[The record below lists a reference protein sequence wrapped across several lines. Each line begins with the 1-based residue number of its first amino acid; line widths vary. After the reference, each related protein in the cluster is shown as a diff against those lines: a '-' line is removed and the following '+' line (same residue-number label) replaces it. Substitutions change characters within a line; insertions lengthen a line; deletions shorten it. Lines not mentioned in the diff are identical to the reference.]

1 MPGKHGFGNSRK
13 KSPFKLKGM
22 DFGTGTGSS
31 PLNKNGE
38 NEPGKGRSW
47 DNPTG
52 DHIDKQKLHYKKSMS
67 HGDVEGGGHNINRP
81 HTSRNL
87 NPSDE
92 PKRYGEQLPAKKSP
106 LNRRSADERI
116 AKAVEKGNVKKA
128 ARISARQAK
137 KGKTKVAPT
146 STPVNDASMKNYNK
160 AVDARTKKKE
170 DKKSE
175 IKDKSN
181 KLQEKLKPQANKSK
195 VVAKPVVKK
204 TIEKVPTKRSTGVTY
219 KSAWDADKGGVKS
232 KYKDY
237 ASFEKAAKDYNR
249 SKDSS
254 KKYNMPPKEASEY
267 QKRQANRA
275 LNQRK

>member
-1 MPGKHGFGNSRK
+1 MPGKYGFGNSRK

-22 DFGTGTGSS
+22 DFGAGTGSS

-67 HGDVEGGGHNINRP
+67 HGDVEGGGHNINKP
-81 HTSRNL
+81 HTTRAPKAETTRAKSSNE
-87 NPSDE
+87 PS
-92 PKRYGEQLPAKKSP
+92 PAKKSP

-116 AKAVEKGNVKKA
+116 ARAVEKGNVKKA
-128 ARISARQAK
+128 ARISARQAR

-146 STPVNDASMKNYNK
+146 ATPVNDASMKNYNK
-160 AVDARTKKKE
+160 AVDARTKKK

-181 KLQEKLKPQANKSK
+181 KLQEKLKPQADKSK

-204 TIEKVPTKRSTGVTY
+204 TIKKVPTKRGTGVTY
-219 KSAWDADKGGVKS
+219 KAAWDADKGGVKS

-249 SKDSS
+249 SKDAS